1 MEKQKKNA
9 TNISIPGVSTTP
21 RHPTDTTG
29 TGPRR
34 LLRHQLSTLAH
45 VPWSCMM
52 KLGKKKCIKVWGEK
66 SFSYRWW
73 WCSFNWIP
81 FCDFCSRTMM
91 KNWGNW
97 SKLTCLCV
105 QMGEDFP
112 HNFEGTAGIKG
123 SVRTCFWPA
132 GHMFFF
138 GQNVKKQ
145 IPTLKLTAKA
155 PIQDGWLEYYSSFL
169 LGPGLLWECIPCPFW
184 ETGIF
189 QAFLEKR
196 LRFRNISY
204 YASRLHTMSC
214 AELLP
219 RICHQSRRENPELL
233 GEIGGSNTN
242 TPLLDKVLAVF
253 LVRVPTLEIS
263 SIYVY
268 TYLYLYVY
276 HIKWW
281 LPDLEISNSTYA
293 KKLSKPLKLKRSLRS
308 RGVND
313 LVYGPKVVPMRSTCC
328 DVDALMAKRSKFDS
342 KIDQV
347 CKCGYNSTCG
357 VPIYKAIS
365 MCKRGPSCG
374 NKSFEISQA
383 HLLLE
388 VVQSRRIC
396 QV

>member
-1 MEKQKKNA
+1 
-9 TNISIPGVSTTP
+9 
-21 RHPTDTTG
+21 
-29 TGPRR
+29 
-34 LLRHQLSTLAH
+34 
-45 VPWSCMM
+45 
-52 KLGKKKCIKVWGEK
+52 
-66 SFSYRWW
+66 
-73 WCSFNWIP
+73 
-81 FCDFCSRTMM
+81 MM

-112 HNFEGTAGIKG
+112 HNFEGTAGING

-138 GQNVKKQ
+138 GQNVEKQ

-233 GEIGGSNTN
+233 GEIGGYNTN

-281 LPDLEISNSTYA
+281 LPDLQQY
-293 KKLSKPLKLKRSLRS
+293 
-308 RGVND
+308 
-313 LVYGPKVVPMRSTCC
+313 
-328 DVDALMAKRSKFDS
+328 
-342 KIDQV
+342 
-347 CKCGYNSTCG
+347 
-357 VPIYKAIS
+357 
-365 MCKRGPSCG
+365 
-374 NKSFEISQA
+374 
-383 HLLLE
+383 
-388 VVQSRRIC
+388 IC
-396 QV
+396 QEIEQTLEIEEKLEEQRCEWSCAWT